1 LVGISR
7 PAQHTRVSAICPSST
22 SPSPAVTTCA
32 RYQGHISGPDEQVEA
47 DSGGDGRQT
56 SPTRLKR
63 RQRRLWRAPTASLH
77 RTRPQGACTCNARLV
92 SGQAGGT
99 CVLRPWLSASG
110 PAAIGPYRVTA
121 AHTRDDGQRI
131 GGSWTHI
138 TIDRRRALG
147 RARRPRIAYRSKP
160 AGIGRTEGRRA
171 DVADGR
177 ALCPP
182 QHRGSRCPTAA
193 ICRLPAAAAPCC
205 CKPEAKQQA
214 S

>member
-1 LVGISR
+1 MRACRLAACFGVSAVPVRAWR
-7 PAQHTRVSAICPSST
+7 PAASFSMGFESETSAQVGTAAVGSKLFPVSHLKLYKVVGEPGTGKSVVLN
-22 SPSPAVTTCA
+22 AV
-32 RYQGHISGPDEQVEA
+32 RRHLISHG
-47 DSGGDGRQT
+47 
-56 SPTRLKR
+56 
-63 RQRRLWRAPTASLH
+63 
-77 RTRPQGACTCNARLV
+77 
-92 SGQAGGT
+92 
-99 CVLRPWLSASG
+99 
-110 PAAIGPYRVTA
+110 A

-138 TIDRRRALG
+138 PLDRRRALG
-147 RARRPRIAYRSKP
+147 RARRPRVAHRSEP

-193 ICRLPAAAAPCC
+193 ICLPACSPCR
-205 CKPEAKQQA
+205 QQA